1 MIFLL
6 NTAMFG
12 LCAWS
17 HSLLRGKAHISN
29 WSSPIPNWS
38 TGEGSHLK
46 TCEIWWHRGNE
57 HVWIIHSW
65 RWTSYNPIYSWYNYP
80 FSSPKKDG
88 VAHVEVTP
96 WYFPFL
102 WWSAA
107 WWPCP
112 STSSWRCPASAWAG
126 ASNFAMRPAGKLQR
140 RRKRWRHR
148 EMGTPGPK
156 YQNKNCSIFVVKDDL
171 IFDPPPPKMYI
182 EVGRCREAGHFSYI
196 STPPP
201 FETGI
206 YCMIFLGKLRDYLK
220 RWGVLHFQYLA
231 SKACLEHWFCMSMDL
246 DAHGV
251 FLGNLTK

>member
-1 MIFLL
+1 M
-6 NTAMFG
+6 
-12 LCAWS
+12 
-17 HSLLRGKAHISN
+17 KISAGGG
-29 WSSPIPNWS
+29 WFSSWIWQCLACVLGHTRWGVMTSWFCWDHPPSRS

-46 TCEIWWHRGNE
+46 TCEIWWRRGNE
-57 HVWIIHSW
+57 HVWIIHNC

-88 VAHVEVTP
+88 VALVEVTP

-156 YQNKNCSIFVVKDDL
+156 YQNQNCSIFVVKDDL

-182 EVGRCREAGHFSYI
+182 EVGRQ
-196 STPPP
+196 
-201 FETGI
+201 GI
-206 YCMIFLGKLRDYLK
+206 FHTFPHPLALK
-220 RWGVLHFQYLA
+220 P
-231 SKACLEHWFCMSMDL
+231 
-246 DAHGV
+246 V
-251 FLGNLTK
+251 FAFFW